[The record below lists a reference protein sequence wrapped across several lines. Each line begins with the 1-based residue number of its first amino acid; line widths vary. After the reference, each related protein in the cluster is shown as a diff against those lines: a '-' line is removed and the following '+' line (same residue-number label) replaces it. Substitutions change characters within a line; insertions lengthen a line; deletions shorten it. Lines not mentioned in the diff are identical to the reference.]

1 MIIWNWQTRVL
12 SRIIRSLLAFFFS
25 FPFSVGRLVFARPLV
40 LYPPTDMK
48 SYLGT
53 LEASS

>member
-1 MIIWNWQTRVL
+1 ME
-12 SRIIRSLLAFFFS
+12 LADPCPFTYNKKPTCVFFFS